1 MLQTSSRN
9 NSIQARCHNIT
20 LNRTLRLRAPRSAS
34 VHSPFPSLAPPGISA
49 AVARMQM
56 RRFGNPDSAGSQF
69 IICMGDMREELDGH
83 FAAFGKVLGCRYSGV
98 GFRVLGFR
106 T

>member
-1 MLQTSSRN
+1 
-9 NSIQARCHNIT
+9 
-20 LNRTLRLRAPRSAS
+20 
-34 VHSPFPSLAPPGISA
+34 
-49 AVARMQM
+49 MQM